1 MENKKLIYISLGV
14 GVLIIILIILYMKKE
29 KYSYAP
35 QTNFTSTGPGNE
47 MVMQSDGTISLNAS
61 LPIGS
66 IIMWNSTTPPPTG
79 WRICDGSN
87 GTPDLQGR
95 YIIGAQ
101 PVNGNVLNVGQMGGN
116 STVQLTTQNIPAHTH
131 NVRVGASFSASGG
144 GFGSFF
150 AGGYNNNTVNSY
162 NTDGGQN
169 VDSDSIPLTSSPKP
183 ISLSPSFYTM
193 TFIMK
198 MM

>member
-47 MVMQSDGTISLNAS
+47 MVMQSDGTISLTAS

-87 GTPDLQGR
+87 DTPDLQGK

-101 PVNGNVLNVGQMGGN
+101 LDDGSNMLDVGKSGGS
-116 STVQLTTQNIPAHTH
+116 STYQLGIANIPAHTH
-131 NVRVGASFSASGG
+131 TVAVISSTSASVGCCS
-144 GFGSFF
+144 SFF
-150 AGGYNNNTVNSY
+150 AGGDNNELANSY
-162 NTDGGQN
+162 LTDTGSN
-169 VDSDSIPLTSSPKP
+169 LMNYPKP
-183 ISLSPSFYTM
+183 ISLSPPFYTM